1 MKSKAWIVIGII
13 VAVIVLTVLGSYNGL
28 VKKSQAVDTAAAQV
42 QTDYQR
48 RSDLIPNLVST
59 VKGAASFEQTTLTQV
74 VEARANAT
82 KVSLN
87 VNDPASIAAFQN
99 IQSQVSSSLSR
110 LLAVAENYP
119 QLTATE
125 SFKGLQTQLEGTENR
140 IAVSRKDFNTT
151 VQTYNTAVK
160 VFPGSLIAS
169 LFGFEA
175 KAYFQADEAA
185 QTVPKVEFGN

>member
-1 MKSKAWIVIGII
+1 MKSKAWIVIGIV
-13 VAVIVLTVLGSYNGL
+13 VAVIALSILGSYNGL
-28 VKKSQAVDTAAAQV
+28 VKKSQAVDTAAAQI

-59 VKGAASFEQTTLTQV
+59 VKGAASYEQATLTQV

-99 IQSQVSSSLSR
+99 AQSQVSSSLSR

-140 IAVSRKDFNTT
+140 IAVSRKDFNTA
-151 VQTYNTAVK
+151 VQTYNTTVK

-169 LFGFEA
+169 IFGFEA
-175 KAYFQADEAA
+175 KAYFQADAAA
-185 QTVPKVEFGN
+185 QTAPKVEFGN